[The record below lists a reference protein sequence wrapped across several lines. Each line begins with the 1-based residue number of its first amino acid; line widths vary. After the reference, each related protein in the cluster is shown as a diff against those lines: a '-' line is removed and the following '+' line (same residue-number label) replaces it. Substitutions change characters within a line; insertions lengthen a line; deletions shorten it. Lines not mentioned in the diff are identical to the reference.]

1 MMTAIVRAAGT
12 TTMASRGRVAYQVGL
27 AAYGRA
33 AARLR
38 LSAGWS
44 LRLDAIAGT
53 TAIRRPVITVAP
65 IDDTGQPE
73 DVTSWGTVF
82 GAGLVG
88 LEVYF

>member
-12 TTMASRGRVAYQVGL
+12 TDISFEGRVAYQVGL
-27 AAYGRA
+27 AAYARA

-44 LRLDAIAGT
+44 LRLDVIGGT
-53 TAIRRPVITVAP
+53 TTIRRPVIAVAP
-65 IDDTGQPE
+65 VDDTGQPQ